1 MAAKLMEITAILKE
15 IRWPPNT
22 DTFFIAKLS
31 PVNQNDVDAF
41 GKMFTA
47 VGNGTEEE
55 LKTLLTYRW
64 FGRWA
69 ENDRFGPQF
78 KLDTWTPA
86 KPHGKA
92 GVVKYLTNAPHIG
105 EATAIQLW
113 NEFQGE
119 AVRIAREH
127 PEIIAEKVKR
137 LTLDKAKEVAAYL
150 DEQRALED
158 TSIDLIET
166 LAGRGFPK
174 GTTREAMR
182 VWGARAPAVIN
193 ADPYKL
199 MRFRGCGFGK
209 CDKMYLDLGL
219 PPGRMKRQVCCSW
232 HAIATER
239 DGHVWMPISKAVE
252 GLKEKIAGIVVKPG
266 VILGCDEC
274 SGTGNNDIENI
285 PCEKCKGTGKL
296 PLENLIVIKPDKA
309 IAIAK
314 RFGALSTMRDCFACR
329 RTGSIRR
336 VNLFTGDEMLAP
348 CPKCN
353 GTGGREWIAE
363 TKRADSER
371 RVIER
376 VADMIGWERHW
387 PDINGPE
394 FATLT
399 EHQREE
405 LRKATAGAIG
415 AFCGS
420 PGAGKTWSTAALV
433 KAIIRRHGPY
443 SIAICCPTGK
453 AAQRAKEAMR
463 AHGVNVEATTVHRML
478 GVEQAD
484 EGGGWSFRHNEF
496 DTLPFQFII
505 GDEWSMCGL
514 GLMSSVLRAFAR
526 GTNFLMVGDINQL
539 LPVEYGAPLR
549 DLIDVVPYGELREI
563 HRNAG
568 SVVKACAAIRDGR
581 EVMFDQKIEI
591 DRVDENG
598 EKLPPKNLVIYPAD
612 AANAQRKLVELVKTI
627 AADKSRFPGFDPIRD
642 IQVLVAVNKKSDL
655 SRRTLGPI
663 LQNILNPNGKSVAG
677 SPFRVG
683 DKVMQTKNGFLKLL
697 DEFSV
702 ANAIDGKV
710 LVCNGEFGIVQE
722 VSATRTVVEFPN
734 PSRVVMIPKFKSD
747 DDKPNV
753 KGKKDDDASEE
764 GDGTGCD
771 LVLGYAVT
779 VWKMQGSSAPII
791 IGVLD
796 EYAGATGPYG
806 NCDRAFA
813 YTLISR
819 TERECHLIGQRA
831 TLKTVCKRVFIAKR
845 KTLTKELLLEE
856 LASRGTSGG
865 VVEPGA
871 VDVTVNETKAEA
883 ETLDEVAS

>member
-1 MAAKLMEITAILKE
+1 MAAKTMEITATLKE
-15 IRWPPNT
+15 VRWPPNT
-22 DTFFIAKLS
+22 ETFFIAKLS
-31 PVNQNDVDAF
+31 PVNASDIDAF
-41 GKMFTA
+41 GKTFAA
-47 VGNGTEEE
+47 VGNAAQDE
-55 LKTLLTYRW
+55 LTTHLTYRW
-64 FGRWA
+64 FGSWA
-69 ENDRFGPQF
+69 ENERFGPQF
-78 KLDTWTPA
+78 KVQTWLPA

-92 GVVKYLTNAPHIG
+92 GIVKYLTNAPHIG

-127 PEIIAEKVKR
+127 PDIIAAKVKR

-158 TSIDLIET
+158 TSIDLIEA

-174 GTTREAMR
+174 GTAREAMR
-182 VWGARAPAVIN
+182 VWGARAPSVIN
-193 ADPYKL
+193 SDPYKL

-219 PPGRMKRQVCCSW
+219 PPARMKRQVCCAW

-252 GLKEKIAGIVVKPG
+252 GLKEKIAGV
-266 VILGCDEC
+266 E
-274 SGTGNNDIENI
+274 
-285 PCEKCKGTGKL
+285 
-296 PLENLIVIKPDKA
+296 LEPDKA

-314 RFGALSTMRDCFACR
+314 RFGALSTTRDCFHCR

-348 CPKCN
+348 CPKCG
-353 GTGGREWIAE
+353 GTGGKEWIAE
-363 TKRADSER
+363 TKRADAER
-371 RVIER
+371 RVVER
-376 VADMIGWERHW
+376 IADMLGWERHW
-387 PDINGPE
+387 PEIDGPE

-399 EHQREE
+399 EHQRAE
-405 LRKATAGAIG
+405 LRASTAGAIG

-433 KAIIRRHGPY
+433 KAIVRRHGPH

-463 AHGVNVEATTVHRML
+463 AHGVYAEATTVHRML

-484 EGGGWSFRHNEF
+484 EGGGWSFAHNE
-496 DTLPFQFII
+496 TNSLPYNYVI

-514 GLMSSVLRAFAR
+514 GLMSSILRAFAR

-549 DLIDVVPYGELREI
+549 DLIDVIPYGELKEI
-563 HRNAG
+563 RRNAG

-581 EVMFDQKIEI
+581 EIMFDQKIEI

-598 EKLPPKNLVIYPAD
+598 EKLPPKNLVMHPAD
-612 AANAQRKLVELVKTI
+612 QATAQRKLIEVVKTI
-627 AADKSRFPGFDPIRD
+627 AADKERFPGFDPIRD
-642 IQVLVAVNKKSDL
+642 IQVLVAVNKRSDL
-655 SRRTLGPI
+655 SRRTLGPM
-663 LQNILNPNGKSVAG
+663 LQNILNPKGRAVAG

-683 DKVMQTKNGFLKLL
+683 DKVMQTKNGFIKLV

-702 ANAIDGKV
+702 PGAVDGKV
-710 LVCNGEFGIVQE
+710 LVCNGEFGIVLD
-722 VSATRTVVEFPN
+722 VSPNRTIVEFSN
-734 PSRVVMIPKFKSD
+734 PTRIVLIPKFKSED
-747 DDKPNV
+747 PNKADA
-753 KGKKDDDASEE
+753 KGKKDDESSDE

-771 LVLGYAVT
+771 LVLGYATT

-791 IGVLD
+791 IGVID

-813 YTLISR
+813 YTMISR
-819 TERECHLIGQRA
+819 VEREGHLVGQRS
-831 TLKTVCKRVFIAKR
+831 TLRNICKRVFISKR

-856 LASRGTSGG
+856 LASRGASGG
-865 VVEPGA
+865 VAESTDAADMQQDSGESESLLESLSMVIESSE
-871 VDVTVNETKAEA
+871 VT
-883 ETLDEVAS
+883 S

>member
-31 PVNQNDVDAF
+31 PVNQNDIDAF

-137 LTLDKAKEVAAYL
+137 LTLDKAKEVAEYL

-199 MRFRGCGFGK
+199 MRFRGCVFGK

-239 DGHVWMPISKAVE
+239 DGHVWLPISKAVE
-252 GLKEKIAGIVVKPG
+252 GLKEKIAGV
-266 VILGCDEC
+266 E
-274 SGTGNNDIENI
+274 
-285 PCEKCKGTGKL
+285 
-296 PLENLIVIKPDKA
+296 LEPDKA

-314 RFGALSTMRDCFACR
+314 RFGALSTMRDCFHCR
-329 RTGSIRR
+329 RTGTIRR
-336 VNLFTGDEMLAP
+336 INLFTGDEMLAA

-363 TKRADSER
+363 TKRTDSER

-387 PDINGPE
+387 PSIDGPE

-405 LRKATAGAIG
+405 LRKATTGAIG

-433 KAIIRRHGPY
+433 RAIVKRHGQH

-484 EGGGWSFRHNEF
+484 DGGGWTFAHNEGN
-496 DTLPFQFII
+496 TLPFQFVI

-549 DLIDVVPYGELREI
+549 DLIDVVPYGELKEI

-581 EVMFDQKIEI
+581 EIMFDQKMEI
-591 DRVDENG
+591 DRTDENG

-612 AANAQRKLVELVKTI
+612 AANAQRKLIELVKTI
-627 AADKSRFPGFDPIRD
+627 AADKGRFPGFDPIRD
-642 IQVLVAVNKKSDL
+642 IQVLVAVNKRSDL

-663 LQNILNPNGKSVAG
+663 LQNILNPRGQGVNG

-683 DKVMQTKNGFLKLL
+683 DKVMQTKNAFLKLK
-697 DEFSV
+697 DSFS
-702 ANAIDGKV
+702 DGPESKV
-710 LVCNGEFGIVQE
+710 LVCNGEFGIVKE
-722 VSATRTVVEFPN
+722 VSATKTVVEFPN
-734 PSRVVMIPKFKSD
+734 PSRVVLIPKFKSD
-747 DDKPNV
+747 DTDKQNG
-753 KGKKDDDASEE
+753 KGKKEDDASEE

-771 LVLGYAVT
+771 LVLGYATT

-791 IGVLD
+791 VGVID

-813 YTLISR
+813 YTMISR
-819 TERECHLIGQRA
+819 VEREGHLIGQRA

-845 KTLTKELLLEE
+845 KTFTKELLLEE
-856 LASRGTSGG
+856 LANRGTSGG
-865 VVEPGA
+865 VVEPGN